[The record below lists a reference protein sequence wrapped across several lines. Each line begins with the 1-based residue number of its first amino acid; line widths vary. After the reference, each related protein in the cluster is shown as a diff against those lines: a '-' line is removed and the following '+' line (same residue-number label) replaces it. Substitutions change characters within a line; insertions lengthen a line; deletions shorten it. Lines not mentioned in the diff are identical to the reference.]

1 MSLAAMRATISRSLA
16 SSAVW
21 AVPAVVAF
29 AAGFAVGFEEG
40 LEVGLAAGLVGFL
53 LIVVSPTNVRGMPRD
68 LAAESGR
75 WTDGGWPS
83 EETGSGYRVLH
94 ESDFGRE
101 QRFSAPFSVMR

>member
-1 MSLAAMRATISRSLA
+1 MSLAAMRATISRSFA

-21 AVPAVVAF
+21 AVPAVVA
-29 AAGFAVGFEEG
+29 FAVGFEEG

-83 EETGSGYRVLH
+83 QDTGTGYRVLH

>member
-21 AVPAVVAF
+21 AVPAVVA
-29 AAGFAVGFEEG
+29 FAVGFEEG

-53 LIVVSPTNVRGMPRD
+53 LIVVSPTNVRGMPRE

-83 EETGSGYRVLH
+83 EDTGTGYRVLH